1 LEKGNKIIIM
11 KKIHFLFLLT
21 IYLALTTTATA
32 QLPNPAVFKK
42 SNVIMDVMFGYAL
55 PGFNFSGSRVKDFW
69 EFKGYGINGGYYAAF
84 TPKVTVH
91 NFKQGQI
98 RTYLTVSFAQFF
110 GSENTAF
117 NTIKSYGSYGMVP
130 VGWPQDT
137 LYKEPQDTLG
147 SSSIRISAP
156 YIAYGWEIA
165 MYTDKE
171 RRSIFNLGMDFNFSV
186 MWGKVYDQPNGKGE
200 THNNIISAT
209 RMGLGFNLGYSYRIT
224 DWLGLTFGSRMQMTN
239 LFNKK
244 SDIVKATAEGD
255 LELNDESNPTINKA
269 LNKNRNIGYFGFY
282 GGVSFYLG
290 GKR

>member
-1 LEKGNKIIIM
+1 M
-11 KKIHFLFLLT
+11 KKNHILFLLI
-21 IYLALTTTATA
+21 IYLALTTIATA
-32 QLPNPAVFKK
+32 QLPNTSVFKK
-42 SNVIMDVMFGYAL
+42 PNIVMEATFGYAL
-55 PGFNFSGSRVKDFW
+55 PGFEFSGSRIKDFW
-69 EFKGYGINGGYYAAF
+69 EFKGYGINGGYAASF

-91 NFKQGQI
+91 NFKHGQI
-98 RTYLTVSFAQFF
+98 RTYLTVSFANFM

-117 NTIKSYGSYGMVP
+117 SNSTLYGAFGMVP
-130 VGWPQDT
+130 TGWPKDT
-137 LYKEPQDTLG
+137 LYKAPKDTLG

-156 YIAYGWEIA
+156 YIAYGWEVA

-209 RMGLGFNLGYSYRIT
+209 RMGLGFNLGYTYRVME
-224 DWLGLTFGSRMQMTN
+224 WMGLTFGTRMQMTN

-255 LELNDESNPTINKA
+255 IELNDESNPSINKA
-269 LNKNRNIGYFGFY
+269 LNKNRGIGFFSFY
-282 GGVSFYLG
+282 GGVSFLLG